1 MSATLSPLYLNQYTR
16 EVWSE
21 IDAYIMAQ
29 LEPAIREGCYEPKI
43 YKSPDTTQEVLSAGG
58 QNSYVSHGL
67 SITPGALW
75 IGYIFPADFVKTEV
89 LVQVTDV
96 GLQHKVYSSPIPWY
110 LIGNGKT
117 DFPTLLTSP
126 YPIVQP
132 GRLLVEFWNVSGA
145 QFRTQLQFLCLE
157 PKR

>member
-1 MSATLSPLYLNQYTR
+1 MSASLSPLYLNQYTR

-21 IDAYIMAQ
+21 VDAYIMAQ

-43 YKSPDTTQEVLSAGG
+43 YKSPDTTQEVIQSGAH
-58 QNSYVSHGL
+58 QSHGL

-75 IGYIFPADFVKTEV
+75 IGYIWPADFVKTEV

-126 YPIVQP
+126 HPIVQP
-132 GRLLVEFWNVSGA
+132 GVLLVEFWNVSGE
-145 QFRTQLQFLCLE
+145 QLRVQLQFLCLE